1 MWRQNPLP
9 PNWHTIRNQILQRDN
24 YTCQHCGSHQNLEV
38 DHIIPAW
45 KLGWDNHNPNNL
57 QTLCK
62 RCHTQK
68 TQHERITYTR
78 QKPRQQATQAEEH
91 PFWHKHTPPGTPK
104 TRTHKK
110 PLAALRVCGV
120 VVGGCPRGC
129 LWWWWCV
136 FCVVVF
142 GVCFVVVCVV
152 CVVSFL
158 LVFLLLLVCGVVV
171 VVKWLRLGWWVVGG
185 WCS

>member
-68 TQHERITYTR
+68 TQYERITYTR

-91 PFWHKHTPPGTPK
+91 PFWHKQHTPPDT
-104 TRTHKK
+104 
-110 PLAALRVCGV
+110 
-120 VVGGCPRGC
+120 
-129 LWWWWCV
+129 
-136 FCVVVF
+136 
-142 GVCFVVVCVV
+142 
-152 CVVSFL
+152 
-158 LVFLLLLVCGVVV
+158 
-171 VVKWLRLGWWVVGG
+171 
-185 WCS
+185 

>member
-9 PNWHTIRNQILQRDN
+9 PDWHTIRNQILQRDN

-62 RCHTQK
+62 HCHTQK
-68 TQHERITYTR
+68 TQHERITYTH

-91 PFWHKHTPPGTPK
+91 PFWHKQHTP
-104 TRTHKK
+104 
-110 PLAALRVCGV
+110 
-120 VVGGCPRGC
+120 RGI
-129 LWWWWCV
+129 
-136 FCVVVF
+136 
-142 GVCFVVVCVV
+142 
-152 CVVSFL
+152 
-158 LVFLLLLVCGVVV
+158 
-171 VVKWLRLGWWVVGG
+171 
-185 WCS
+185 

>member
-9 PNWHTIRNQILQRDN
+9 PDWHTIRNQILQRDD

-57 QTLCK
+57 QTLCR

-68 TQHERITYTR
+68 TQYERITYTR

-91 PFWHKHTPPGTPK
+91 PFWHKQHTPRVSK

-110 PLAALRVCGV
+110 PLAALPVCGV
-120 VVGGCPRGC
+120 VVGGYPRGC
-129 LWWWWCV
+129 LCWWWRCV
-136 FCVVVF
+136 FCVTVF
-142 GVCFVVVCVV
+142 EACFVVF
-152 CVVSFL
+152 SMR
-158 LVFLLLLVCGVVV
+158 VCGHV
-171 VVKWLRLGWWVVGG
+171 
-185 WCS
+185 CSLCCFFSSHVPVTACL

>member
-9 PNWHTIRNQILQRDN
+9 PDWHTIRNQILQRDD

-57 QTLCK
+57 QTLCR

-68 TQHERITYTR
+68 TQYERITYTR

-91 PFWHKHTPPGTPK
+91 PFWHKQHTPQGI
-104 TRTHKK
+104 
-110 PLAALRVCGV
+110 
-120 VVGGCPRGC
+120 
-129 LWWWWCV
+129 
-136 FCVVVF
+136 
-142 GVCFVVVCVV
+142 
-152 CVVSFL
+152 
-158 LVFLLLLVCGVVV
+158 
-171 VVKWLRLGWWVVGG
+171 
-185 WCS
+185 